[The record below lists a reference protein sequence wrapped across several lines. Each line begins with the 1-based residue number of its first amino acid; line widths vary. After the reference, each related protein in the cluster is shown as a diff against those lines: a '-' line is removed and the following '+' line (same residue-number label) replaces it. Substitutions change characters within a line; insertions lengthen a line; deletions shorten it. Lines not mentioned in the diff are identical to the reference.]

1 MIPLNALSTVI
12 DIYHITV
19 GKKRSLGQP
28 YGKLGD
34 KKCDGCCIPG
44 MWISNTGLAAISYI
58 TICTNGLN
66 RQCYSHGMNYGQKY
80 HFVIAQ
86 TEEGIFKIEK
96 DGKVQE
102 EVKNRN
108 PKDYDNVKAYFSDPW
123 QPGFVGCLSNLKV
136 SK

>member
-1 MIPLNALSTVI
+1 MYQSYPKLS
-12 DIYHITV
+12 
-19 GKKRSLGQP
+19 SLTTGH
-28 YGKLGD
+28 KE
-34 KKCDGCCIPG
+34 CHGCCIPG
-44 MWISNTGLAAISYI
+44 MWIANRGMIKSDFS
-58 TICTNGLN
+58 ICTNMPWRPLSK
-66 RQCYSHGMNYGQKY
+66 RRCFSYSMNYGQKY